1 MTSILIAFK
10 AENGN
15 TLYQDETRT
24 DDPFYLEDTLK
35 SDLSRIW
42 HARDKLTDAEN
53 GDKVDIEDFDRVEV
67 TVGRETKTISRTE
80 FGLPALGG

>member
-1 MTSILIAFK
+1 MTMITIVFK

-24 DDPFYLEDTLK
+24 DDPFYLEDILK

-42 HARDKLTDAEN
+42 QSRDRLTDTQSGER
-53 GDKVDIEDFDRVEV
+53 VDLADFDRVEV
-67 TVGRETKTISRTE
+67 TVGSETKTISRTE
-80 FGLPALGG
+80 FGLPALRA